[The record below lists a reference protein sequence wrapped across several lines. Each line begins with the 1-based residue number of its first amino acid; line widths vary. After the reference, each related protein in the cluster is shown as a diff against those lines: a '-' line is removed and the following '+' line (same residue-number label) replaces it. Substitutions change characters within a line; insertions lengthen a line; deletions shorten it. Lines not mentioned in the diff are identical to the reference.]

1 MMVVK
6 VELLETL
13 DVVAGRVE
21 PGFDVDPG
29 FDVNP
34 GFDVGLRVEQEDED
48 EDEEDAFTTHFP

>member
-29 FDVNP
+29 FDV
-34 GFDVGLRVEQEDED
+34 GLRVEQEDED
-48 EDEEDAFTTHFP
+48 EDEEDAFTTHLP